1 VQAKFTFL
9 LLWTAELLSQSP
21 ATTLAKDYFDE
32 GRTITGTPQSTT
44 ERFNFTL
51 RKDNLYPYFE
61 LTIEMSQGRADLR
74 ILDPAGHTLEEL
86 GAENCSLKLQPI
98 HNAITPGSY
107 TVELTTSGAVGH
119 WHLRILGGAIPGS
132 IRVGPGL
139 ASGIAMIVV
148 VAGCVWYWRR
158 WSDVSWKW
166 FWIGAALWAVAVA
179 VKFAIAIPLNEP
191 LFKELKSSLPHWA
204 YLAVGTIYGGGL
216 TGVTEVLFTFIAALI
231 WPRMAAT
238 AQRAVAI
245 GLGAGVF
252 EAAMLALAIVAGAF
266 FGGVRVANWSLI
278 LVPAVER
285 LIAIQCHIA
294 ARVLVL
300 LAVAR
305 RQWVLFWGG
314 FGLLS
319 AVDALATYLYLT
331 DQVNTLSPWTIELMM
346 APFGLLSIPITLCC
360 VRQWPPDQQSPA
372 SPTTAEEIGVTLG
385 G

>member
-1 VQAKFTFL
+1 VQVQSTFRLLWVAEFL
-9 LLWTAELLSQSP
+9 LLSP
-21 ATTLAKDYFDE
+21 ASILAKDYFDE
-32 GRTITGTPQSTT
+32 SWTVVGKPETTT

-51 RKDNLYPYFE
+51 GNDDLYPHFD
-61 LTIEMSQGRADLR
+61 LTIQMSQGRADLR
-74 ILDPAGHTLEEL
+74 ILDPAGRTLEEL
-86 GAENCSLKLQPI
+86 GAESCTLKLQPI
-98 HNAITPGSY
+98 RNAITPGNY
-107 TVELTTSGAVGH
+107 TLELTTTRAIGQ
-119 WHLRILGGAIPGS
+119 WHLRIYGGATPAK
-132 IRVGPGL
+132 IRIGPGL

-148 VAGCVWYWRR
+148 VAGCLWYWRR

-166 FWIGAALWAVAVA
+166 FWIGAALWVVGVA

-191 LFKELKSSLPHWA
+191 LLKLLESSLPHWA
-204 YLAVGTIYGGGL
+204 YLSVGTIFGGGL

-238 AQRAVAI
+238 SQRAIAI

-252 EAAMLALAIVAGAF
+252 EAALLALGVAAAAF
-266 FGGVRVANWSLI
+266 FGGERVANLSLI

-294 ARVLVL
+294 ARVIVL

-314 FGLLS
+314 FVLLS

-331 DQVNTLSPWTIELMM
+331 GQVSTLSPWTIEMMM
-346 APFGLLSIPITLCC
+346 APFGLLSIPIIFWC
-360 VRQWPPDQQSPA
+360 VRHWPHEQQSLA
-372 SPTTAEEIGVTLG
+372 SVPVTTR
-385 G
+385 